1 LLPSFSPDGT
11 RLATAGQTSQVK
23 LNSRGY
29 IATDENLATSMAG
42 VFAGGDIVTGAATV
56 IEAMGAGRKAARG
69 MKSYLRI
76 RDLETS
82 DVGEAGI
89 NTFFGI
95 DLRERNFVRIRAS

>member
-1 LLPSFSPDGT
+1 
-11 RLATAGQTSQVK
+11 
-23 LNSRGY
+23 
-29 IATDENLATSMAG
+29 
-42 VFAGGDIVTGAATV
+42 
-56 IEAMGAGRKAARG
+56 
-69 MKSYLRI
+69 LRI